1 MATTLTHPTRRTTPH
16 PLINFVLTILLLPA
30 ILLTT
35 GCSEP
40 KASQAS
46 NIESV
51 KIGDKVFHLE
61 LALDGPTRFHGLS
74 DREHIEPDGGML
86 FVFPK
91 PNVQRFVMRDCPT
104 DIDIIFLDPS
114 ARITAMYHMPVEE
127 PRREDEP
134 KTDNPAE
141 DKYEQRLHRYSS
153 KFPAQ
158 FVIELKGGTLETLD
172 LHEGDQIKLDTRGL
186 KARAK

>member
-1 MATTLTHPTRRTTPH
+1 MATTINPKTTHPMQ
-16 PLINFVLTILLLPA
+16 LIAMVLVVPILLLVA
-30 ILLTT
+30 

-40 KASQAS
+40 KGTEAS

-51 KIGDKVFHLE
+51 KISGTVFHLE

-74 DREHIEPDGGML
+74 DRDSIEPDGGML

-91 PNVQRFVMRDCPT
+91 PSVQRFVMRDCPT
-104 DIDIIFLDPS
+104 DIDILFLDPS

-127 PRREDEP
+127 TRRPDEP
-134 KTDNPAE
+134 KTDNPGQ

-153 KFPAQ
+153 KFASQ
-158 FVIELKGGTLETLD
+158 FVIELAGGTLKNLD
-172 LHEGDQIKLDTRGL
+172 LHEGDLIDLDTKGL